1 MKAVGIRLFSV
12 CILSVF
18 LLGDAK
24 SVQDTED
31 RIALSAIAGIVSS
44 VAQPI
49 ADVISSGGGDG
60 SHSTWEMKDGSGVR
74 IDANNCW
81 QDGGGACPN
90 GNCMDSKGP
99 RGIMI
104 KETTVSCKW
113 FCDWR
118 AHCKT
123 QICCPQV
130 RSMEFRSVD
139 SSNEEKSEETSEEA
153 SLSTES
159 MESSESMEASE
170 SKESSESMEASESME
185 SSEYTEESLESMG
198 ESMESSES
206 SE

>member
-113 FCDWR
+113 FCGWR

-130 RSMEFRSVD
+130 RSMEFRSVN
-139 SSNEEKSEETSEEA
+139 SSKKQEKSGETSEELSESA
-153 SLSTES
+153 SES
-159 MESSESMEASE
+159 LESSESMESI
-170 SKESSESMEASESME
+170 ESMESEYMEELYESME
-185 SSEYTEESLESMG
+185 SSDY
-198 ESMESSES
+198 MESSES
-206 SE
+206 I

>member
-49 ADVISSGGGDG
+49 ADVISSGVGDG

-81 QDGGGACPN
+81 QDGGGTCPN

-113 FCDWR
+113 FCGWR

-130 RSMEFRSVD
+130 
-139 SSNEEKSEETSEEA
+139 
-153 SLSTES
+153 
-159 MESSESMEASE
+159 E

-185 SSEYTEESLESMG
+185 SSEYTEESMESMG
-198 ESMESSES
+198 ESME
-206 SE
+206 